1 MKTILYRAPVL
12 AFTFLLSVISV
23 KAQLN
28 TGGPLFLTTTG
39 AISQSYKSPYAVTK
53 EVAKLEE
60 TFVIVEGK
68 SYKIAVV
75 EGYEFA
81 VFTNKHGKYKAFQIL
96 ISNKE
101 FTLLCEHYV
110 AVDCD
115 CFEGL
120 YIAGN
125 QNTMP
130 LRVRELFPF
139 SLKANL
145 VDKINMYTD
154 NNLETYDF
162 EDVCKIVEYLNTP

>member
-1 MKTILYRAPVL
+1 M
-12 AFTFLLSVISV
+12 
-23 KAQLN
+23 
-28 TGGPLFLTTTG
+28 G
-39 AISQSYKSPYAVTK
+39 AVSQYYESPYAVPK

-60 TFVIVEGK
+60 TFVSVEGK
-68 SYKIAVV
+68 NYKIAIV

-81 VFTNKHGKYKAFQIL
+81 VFTNKHGKYEAFQIL
-96 ISNKE
+96 MSNNE
-101 FTLLCEHYV
+101 FTLLCEHFV

-125 QNTMP
+125 QDKMP
-130 LRVRELFPF
+130 IRVRELFPF

-154 NNLETYDF
+154 NNLETDDF
-162 EDVCKIVEYLNTP
+162 EDVCKIVEYLNTQ